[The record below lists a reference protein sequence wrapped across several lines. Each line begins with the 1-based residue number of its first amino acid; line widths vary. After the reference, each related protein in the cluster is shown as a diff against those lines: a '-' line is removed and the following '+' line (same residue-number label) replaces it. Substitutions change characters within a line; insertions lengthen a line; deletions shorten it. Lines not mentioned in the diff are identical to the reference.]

1 MTTLKTK
8 KSSHIKETLDA
19 IREKSSV
26 AYARYFEYRKYRQDE
41 LGIPIKED
49 ILGYWETCLQRN
61 VLPSASDMVVSQIA
75 DKEEAEVIISYLME
89 QWMTIPDFAA
99 WIHDI
104 LIQNHQCQKPSIC
117 ITSI

>member
-1 MTTLKTK
+1 MFNILNTITAGLSALNTPIGFGGALITIFDHFKNK

-49 ILGYWETCLQRN
+49 ILGYWETCLQRMCCP
-61 VLPSASDMVVSQIA
+61 VQAI
-75 DKEEAEVIISYLME
+75 
-89 QWMTIPDFAA
+89 W
-99 WIHDI
+99 
-104 LIQNHQCQKPSIC
+104 
-117 ITSI
+117 

>member
-61 VLPSASDMVVSQIA
+61 VLPSASDMVVSEIA

-89 QWMTIPDFAA
+89 Q
-99 WIHDI
+99 
-104 LIQNHQCQKPSIC
+104 C
-117 ITSI
+117 